1 MIHGQARPFD
11 LIDFILAKI
20 FPFKGW
26 RYNSDIINDYSDVI
40 VPPYDVITPEE
51 QNLYYDRSSYN
62 YIRINLNPSP
72 GNDRY
77 ENASSTLDQWKK
89 NRVLIEEDHNA
100 IYIIAQTFEQDG
112 GTVERI
118 GCICSIQL
126 TELGNV
132 VLPHEKTIE
141 KHLNDRLRLMEATR
155 ANTGQ
160 IFMCYRDEE
169 MILENIYETI
179 VDKPVIDVR
188 LDDVQYRVWPVTQTD
203 KIDTIEYKNLRF
215 TTFSFT

>member
-1 MIHGQARPFD
+1 M
-11 LIDFILAKI
+11 AKI

-40 VPPYDVITPEE
+40 VPPYDVIAPEE
-51 QNLYYDRSSYN
+51 QNIYYDRSSYN

-72 GNDRY
+72 GNGRY

-89 NRVLIEEDHNA
+89 NGVLLKEDHNA
-100 IYIIAQTFEQDG
+100 VYIIVQTFEQAG
-112 GTVERI
+112 TTVERI

-141 KHLNDRLRLMEATR
+141 KHLNDRLRLMEATT

-160 IFMCYRDEE
+160 IFMCYQDEE
-169 MILENIYETI
+169 MIIENIYETI
-179 VDKPVIDVR
+179 
-188 LDDVQYRVWPVTQTD
+188 
-203 KIDTIEYKNLRF
+203 
-215 TTFSFT
+215 